1 MTDSRIPLDPRDNL
15 ARMESIVNN
24 RWKPEL
30 VRKEEFERRSLE
42 AHARLRE
49 VLKLGYYPE
58 QADTALSDDE
68 RKVIESKIRRHEFA
82 LRECV
87 SQIRKL
93 RSQIKW
99 AETIQ
104 IPFLQEEVDGQEA
117 DRLGE
122 RLMTAEEADEELRAY
137 MVEGED

>member
-1 MTDSRIPLDPRDNL
+1 MTETRIPIDPSENL
-15 ARMESIVNN
+15 ARMTSIVEN

-30 VRKEEFERRSLE
+30 ARKEEFERRSLE

-49 VLKLGYYPE
+49 VLKLGYYPD
-58 QADTALSDDE
+58 QDDTALSEDE
-68 RKVIESKIRRHEFA
+68 KKVIESKIRRHEFA

-87 SQIRKL
+87 FQIRKL
-93 RSQIKW
+93 RSQIRW

-104 IPFLQEEVDGQEA
+104 IPFLQQEVEE
-117 DRLGE
+117 RLGE
-122 RLMTAEEADEELRAY
+122 KLMTAEEADEELRAY